1 MCPLEKDLSALPG
14 ATVSADN
21 APMGER
27 EKRLARNEVLYREV
41 NERVSEVAEQFEAE
55 TDTPIGFICECGA
68 AGCTDQIPMTL
79 IEHETVRAD
88 PTRFA
93 VAPGHEM
100 LEIETIVERHPG
112 YFVVEKRQADAQAV
126 AIETDPR
133 S

>member
-1 MCPLEKDLSALPG
+1 
-14 ATVSADN
+14 
-21 APMGER
+21 
-27 EKRLARNEVLYREV
+27 
-41 NERVSEVAEQFEAE
+41 
-55 TDTPIGFICECGA
+55 
-68 AGCTDQIPMTL
+68 MTL